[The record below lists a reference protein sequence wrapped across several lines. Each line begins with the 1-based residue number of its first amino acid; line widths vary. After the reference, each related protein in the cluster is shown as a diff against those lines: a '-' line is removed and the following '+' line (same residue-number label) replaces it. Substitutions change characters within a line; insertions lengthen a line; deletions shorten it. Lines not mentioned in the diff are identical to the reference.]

1 MIKGVLPRALR
12 PPGSR
17 WRRLSRLLLLLVGAA
32 LPAGCIYVPTY
43 VEGVP
48 AGASWVALPLAGWL
62 SEGGVRAEA
71 ITACF
76 APDCA
81 PRAGVGVFRASGDE
95 ARTVEA
101 ALRHPERL
109 ARLLQERAAA
119 AASTKRPGA
128 GRAIQTVTPLK
139 DGSLAG
145 FTLAMAREDGSR
157 AAHAAVIGKRSGEAL
172 RFVIVVGADEEAV
185 RATAREVVAKLR

>member
-1 MIKGVLPRALR
+1 MPPAGLRWEVLL
-12 PPGSR
+12 
-17 WRRLSRLLLLLVGAA
+17 RLLLCLAGCV
-32 LPAGCIYVPTY
+32 LPAGCIYVPAY
-43 VEGVP
+43 VEGMP
-48 AGASWVALPLAGWL
+48 AGASWVALPLEAWVT
-62 SEGGVRAEA
+62 EGGVQAEA

-81 PRAGVGVFRASGDE
+81 PRAGVGLFRATGE
-95 ARTVEA
+95 AARTVEA
-101 ALRHPERL
+101 VLRRPERL
-109 ARLLQERAAA
+109 ARHLEDRAAA
-119 AASTKRPGA
+119 AAATKRPGA